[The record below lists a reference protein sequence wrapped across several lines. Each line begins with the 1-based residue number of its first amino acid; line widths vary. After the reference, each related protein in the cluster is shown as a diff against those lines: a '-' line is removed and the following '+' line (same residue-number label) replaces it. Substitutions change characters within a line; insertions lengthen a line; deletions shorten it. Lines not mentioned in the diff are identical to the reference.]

1 MYSIDASA
9 LIDGWSRYYPQDVM
23 PTLWEQV
30 DGLIQD
36 GRLFATDEVFTEIK
50 RGDDGL
56 IGWSKMRRQMFIAP
70 DEAVE
75 RGVQTVVNRFPNFV
89 PQRSADGAWADPYVI
104 ALAQTRQAIVVTGE
118 KPVDAKAKVP
128 HIPNVC
134 SALGV
139 TCISFLDLIR
149 REGWRW

>member
-23 PTLWEQV
+23 PTLWERV
-30 DGLIQD
+30 DGLIRD
-36 GRLFATDEVFTEIK
+36 GRLWATDEVFTEIK

-56 IGWSKMRRQMFIAP
+56 VGWSKKRKAMFVPP

-75 RGVQTVVNRFPNFV
+75 EGVRKVVNRFPTFV
-89 PQRSADGAWADPYVI
+89 PQRSPDGAWADPYVI
-104 ALAQTRQAIVVTGE
+104 ALAQAREAIVVTGE
-118 KPVDAKAKVP
+118 KLVDAKATVL
-128 HIPNVC
+128 HIPNIC
-134 SALGV
+134 SSLGV
-139 TCISFLDLIR
+139 ACISFLELIR